1 MDSLL
6 INFTRQIQ
14 NQNSESQFKRL
25 TISVAG
31 PVHPIK
37 LPCAKIFRSKTMRS
51 NISKVNN
58 YLKEFA
64 QTHDEN

>member
-14 NQNSESQFKRL
+14 NQNSESQFNL

-37 LPCAKIFRSKTMRS
+37 LPCAKIFRSKTMGS